1 MDPKR
6 ILIICRKAPYG
17 NSLAREALDIALT
30 TSVFEQ
36 TLALLFM
43 GDGVWQLMPRQD
55 SMGIANKNLG
65 KQLSAL
71 PLYDVND
78 LYIDADALEDR
89 KLTADSLILSTKP
102 LSSKEIGQFIDSFDT
117 VLSF

>member
-17 NSLAREALDIALT
+17 NSLANAALNVALA
-30 TSVFEQ
+30 TSVFDQ

-43 GDGVWQLMPRQD
+43 GDGVWQLMPGQD
-55 SMGIANKNLG
+55 SMGIAHKNLS

-71 PLYDVND
+71 PLYN
-78 LYIDADALEDR
+78 
-89 KLTADSLILSTKP
+89 
-102 LSSKEIGQFIDSFDT
+102 SS
-117 VLSF
+117 

>member
-17 NSLAREALDIALT
+17 NSLAREALDVALA
-30 TSVFEQ
+30 TSVFDQ

-43 GDGVWQLMPRQD
+43 GDGVWQLMPGQD
-55 SMGIANKNLG
+55 SMGIAHKNLS

-78 LYIDADALEDR
+78 IYIDSEALADR
-89 KLTADSLILSTKP
+89 KLTADTLVLPAKPLSTK
-102 LSSKEIGQFIDSFDT
+102 EIGHFIDSFDT

>member
-1 MDPKR
+1 LDPKR

-17 NSLAREALDIALT
+17 NSLAREALDIALA

-43 GDGVWQLMPRQD
+43 GDGVWQLMPGQD
-55 SMGIANKNLG
+55 SMGIPSKNHS

-78 LYIDADALEDR
+78 IYIDSEALAHR
-89 KLTADSLILSTKP
+89 KLTADALILPTQP
-102 LSSKEIGQFIDSFDT
+102 LASKDIGHFIDSFDT

>member
-1 MDPKR
+1 MAPKR

-17 NSLAREALDIALT
+17 NSLSREALDIALA

-43 GDGVWQLMPRQD
+43 GDGVWQLMPGQN
-55 SMGIANKNLG
+55 SMGIPSKNHS

-78 LYIDADALEDR
+78 IYIDSEALSVR
-89 KLTADSLILSTKP
+89 KLSADSLILPTKP
-102 LSSKEIGQFIDSFDT
+102 LSIQEIGQFIDSFDT

>member
-17 NSLAREALDIALT
+17 NSLAREALDIALA

-43 GDGVWQLMPRQD
+43 GDGVWQLMSDQD
-55 SMGIANKNLG
+55 SMGIPSKNHS

-71 PLYDVND
+71 PLYDVNEV
-78 LYIDADALEDR
+78 YIDSDALVQR
-89 KLTADSLILSTKP
+89 HLAADTLILPTKP
-102 LSSKEIGQFIDSFDT
+102 LTTKEIGQFIDSFDT